1 MRARCHALWIAALL
15 GLLPWAAADAGNG
28 KFDPTKRAFDFCVSI
43 RFKATTKQK
52 QRLEALFE
60 KASGVLFETTN
71 GQHQFGTIT
80 AYNDKL
86 ASKNA
91 DVWILDDTGSSF
103 ASPNG
108 YGIPGRSIVLY
119 YDSLIDKSGV
129 KPNSEYVLAHAF
141 SHFAYGILDEY
152 HDGNGNPAEC
162 LAGPT
167 ATHACLLEDYKAALA
182 VGTKAKMWCL
192 SANHDPDLDTAQSAY
207 HHKSCWETAKARYPD
222 LVIPTSI
229 DYVSPAFDPNNN
241 QFHWIEGATTRRFV
255 EIIDHSGSMGD
266 HTSPTSALSL
276 AKEAA
281 KLFVELTNPADR
293 LGVVAFDDAVP
304 AQVVWNITNMSQTNK
319 DQAKLAIDGIL
330 SGGGT
335 GIGEGLKQ
343 GLAMIDADGGGG
355 CIQAMILLSD
365 GYHNS
370 GIHPDVVL
378 PEIIARSIPVFTI
391 GLGGSVDTALMQKIA
406 SSTGGRYFAA
416 PNANQ
421 LNGIFAQISAELSD
435 GGVIAAGSTFTKSKE
450 IKIEEF
456 VVDAKTSV
464 ATFIITWDTL
474 NSALAVVLTSP
485 DGVTVTTEV
494 KPPLFFGDKPH
505 VTVNPPIGIE
515 ATTGNSA
522 VTLKV
527 LKSIKKAGT
536 WKLTFSNKNELTN
549 PIAIN
554 FEYQVLS
561 NDSDILLAGAPDKL
575 AYTANDVMTI
585 CSTVVYDAPVTNVH
599 VRAAITR
606 PDGSIFVAQLK
617 DDGSITSGDPFAN
630 DGNFAYRFNGWNKN
644 GIYLVDV
651 DVDGTSSAQT
661 VQGEAIDDKTDPI
674 PVKNFHRHTEFA
686 VSVTGAPTI
695 DTTTHFVDIADLQ
708 LDANNSLLNKADI
721 EGFLD
726 LDLGLVD
733 PKKQPLVIYV
743 NGIAHTVDPSKLIA
757 IDDFHYVFV
766 VDLTASSTTP
776 DKFTG
781 YVDLFKKGTSA
792 GGYVL
797 ASNGLPLVILVQD
810 KPTLVRFKW
819 GSFDE
824 NVSVIPKVKVKS
836 NGITTAK
843 YDSTKQESSTD
854 IFYVTSALVKLK
866 KTPNQDRLS
875 LRGRFTSDF
884 DPSAATTTLRFG
896 KFIATVH
903 SQQWTTDPNA
913 PGPFDFTSVDSTTG
927 ATITLHVDTELREL
941 TCEGEGLD
949 LEGFPNPAVV
959 ELSCGS
965 FSMKYEI
972 TLATKKSS
980 LSY

>member
-1 MRARCHALWIAALL
+1 MRSRCHALWIAALL
-15 GLLPWAAADAGNG
+15 GVLPWTAAHAGNG
-28 KFDPTKRAFDFCVSI
+28 KFDPTTRTFDFCVSI

-52 QRLEALFE
+52 QKLEALFE
-60 KASGVLFETTN
+60 AASGVIYETTN

-80 AYNDKL
+80 AYNDKM

-91 DVWILDDTGSSF
+91 DVWILDGTGSSF

-119 YDSLIDKSGV
+119 YDSLIDKNGL

-162 LAGPT
+162 LAGTT
-167 ATHACLLEDYKAALA
+167 ATHACLLENYKAALA
-182 VGTKAKMWCL
+182 SGTKAKMWCL

-207 HHKSCWETAKARYPD
+207 HHKSCWETAKARFPD
-222 LVIPTSI
+222 LVIPSSI
-229 DYVSPAFDPNNN
+229 DYLSPAFDPNNN
-241 QFHWIEGATTRRFV
+241 LFQWIEGATTRRFV
-255 EIIDHSGSMGD
+255 EIIDHSGSMGS

-281 KLFVELTNPADR
+281 KLFVELTNAADR
-293 LGVVAFDDAVP
+293 LGVVAFDDTVP
-304 AQVVWNITNMSQTNK
+304 AQVVWNITSMNPTNK

-370 GIHPDVVL
+370 GSHPNVVL
-378 PEIIARSIPVFTI
+378 PGIIAKSIPVFTI
-391 GLGGSVDTALMQKIA
+391 GLGNSVDTALMQNIA

-435 GGVIAAGSTFTKSKE
+435 GGVIAAGSNFTKSGQ
-450 IKIEEF
+450 IKQDAI

-474 NSALAVVLTSP
+474 NSTLAMVLKGPNGIS
-485 DGVTVTTEV
+485 VTIDV
-494 KPPLFFGDKPH
+494 KPPLFPGDKPH

-515 ATTGNSA
+515 ATVGNSA
-522 VTLKV
+522 ATLKV
-527 LKSIKKAGT
+527 SKSIDMEGT
-536 WKLTFSNKNELTN
+536 WTLTFANKNPLTN
-549 PIAIN
+549 TSTVN
-554 FEYQVLS
+554 YEYQVLS

-585 CSTVVYDAPVTNVH
+585 CATVNYEAPITNVD

-606 PDGSIFVAQLK
+606 PDGSVFVADLK
-617 DDGSITSGDPFAN
+617 DDGSLTSGDPFAN
-630 DGNFAYRFNGWNKN
+630 DGNFAYRFNGWNQN

-651 DVDGTSSAQT
+651 DVDGASSAKT
-661 VQGEAIDDKTDPI
+661 VQGETIDDKTDPI
-674 PVKNFHRHTEFA
+674 GVKNFHRHTEFA
-686 VSVTGAPTI
+686 VSLTGSATI
-695 DTTTHFVDIADLQ
+695 DTTTHFVDLADLEH
-708 LDANNSLLNKADI
+708 DANNYLLNKANV
-721 EGFLD
+721 EGLID

-743 NGIAHTVDPSKLIA
+743 KNVAHTVDPSKLIA
-757 IDDFHYVFV
+757 IDDFHYVFE

-781 YVDLFKKGTSA
+781 DVDLFKKGTSA

-797 ASNGLPLVILVQD
+797 ASNGLPLTILVQGN
-810 KPTLVRFKW
+810 PTLVRFKW
-819 GSFDE
+819 GNFDE
-824 NVSVIPKVKVKS
+824 TVSVNPKVKAKS

-843 YDSTKQESSTD
+843 YDSTKQECNTD
-854 IFYVTSALVKLK
+854 VFYVTSALVKLK
-866 KTPNQDRLS
+866 KAPNQDKLS
-875 LRGRFTSDF
+875 LRARFTHDF
-884 DPSAATTTLRFG
+884 DPSAGTTTLRFG
-896 KFIATVH
+896 SFIRSV
-903 SQQWTTDPNA
+903 SNWTTSPTN
-913 PGPFDFTSVDSTTG
+913 PGKFDFSSLDGLTG
-927 ATITLHVDTELREL
+927 AKVDIHVDTELREI
-941 TCEGEGLD
+941 TVECEGLS
-949 LEGFPNPAVV
+949 LKGFPNPAVV
-959 ELSCGS
+959 ELSCGG
-965 FSMKYEI
+965 FSKKYEI
-972 TLATKKSS
+972 TLAPKKSS